1 MGFQSGTTGR
11 TILVVDD
18 SDDLRE
24 LYETLLEYEGYEVK
38 TASSAEEALKIVR
51 SWWPSLVITDIFM
64 PGIGGLELIT
74 CLRSNFAPPIP
85 PIIAFSGVSGA
96 KDEALKRGAA
106 RFETKPVGPEE
117 LLRIVETSV
126 CS

>member
-1 MGFQSGTTGR
+1 MITEIDSPAGSQSAAAGH

-24 LYETLLEYEGYEVK
+24 LYETLLRYEGYEVK
-38 TASSAEEALKIVR
+38 TASSAEEALRIVR
-51 SWWPSLVITDIFM
+51 TWRPSLVITDLFM

-74 CLRSNFAPPIP
+74 RLRSDFAPPVP
-85 PIIAFSGVSGA
+85 PIIVFSGVSEA

-117 LLRIVETSV
+117 LL
-126 CS
+126 